1 MYMLQAETHFL
12 TAPVPFHEHDVSVHQ
27 NIFLILIL
35 RCFYPVRYLFTLF
48 YPLIPVSHI
57 PAFFLIQQCRIS
69 GKIRGIVCMRH
80 SVIDHGRADLSLLRK
95 RDIILMRKPPDL
107 PRKCMRTKICA
118 LCLIWNATCRRNVL
132 RHIWILWKIF
142 TIRKKHR
149 RNSPYYWTL
158 NVL

>member
-1 MYMLQAETHFL
+1 MNLMYMLQAETHFL

-80 SVIDHGRADLSLLRK
+80 SVIDHGRADLVQPYFTNPELTSLHLA
-95 RDIILMRKPPDL
+95 DSLFIFSEILFFLFTFCDL
-107 PRKCMRTKICA
+107 YIT
-118 LCLIWNATCRRNVL
+118 LISCFCRHDL
-132 RHIWILWKIF
+132 
-142 TIRKKHR
+142 
-149 RNSPYYWTL
+149 
-158 NVL
+158 